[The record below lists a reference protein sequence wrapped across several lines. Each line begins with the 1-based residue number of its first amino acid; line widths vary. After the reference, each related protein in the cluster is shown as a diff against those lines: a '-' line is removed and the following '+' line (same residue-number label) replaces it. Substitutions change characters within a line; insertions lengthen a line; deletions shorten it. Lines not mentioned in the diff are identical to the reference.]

1 MTDLAERDALF
12 EAARAGDVEAFG
24 AWAERVHL
32 PLRRSLRA
40 FARAVDVE
48 VVVQETL
55 LRMWQIAR
63 EGGRALAGEDAS
75 LRFALGVARNVAR
88 EEARRARTWQ
98 LVPMEA
104 WEATVEAAV
113 DPEPVA
119 DPGLRR
125 AILECIARLPARPAA
140 ALRARLLGGGDTPDR
155 DLATSLSMTRNTFL
169 QNVVRAR
176 RHLADCLRGRGVS
189 LEGWTS

>member
-1 MTDLAERDALF
+1 MSELAERDALF
-12 EAARAGDVEAFG
+12 DAARAGDVEAFG

-55 LRMWQIAR
+55 LRMWQLAS

-88 EEARRARTWQ
+88 EEARRARTWH
-98 LVPMEA
+98 LVPMDA
-104 WEATVEAAV
+104 WEATADASVN
-113 DPEPVA
+113 PEPVA
-119 DPGLRR
+119 DHGLRR
-125 AILECIARLPARPAA
+125 AILECIARLPAKPAA
-140 ALRARLLGGGDTPDR
+140 ALRARLLRAGEASDHE
-155 DLATSLSMTRNTFL
+155 LAEALSMSRNTFL
-169 QNVVRAR
+169 QNIVRAR
-176 RHLADCLRGRGVS
+176 RHLAECLRGRGVAVERWQS
-189 LEGWTS
+189 